1 MLDVPIG
8 LNLLFILTT
17 LVTYAMLVIAMMSGE
32 TNKNGRTVNLMSILL
47 LLWIIFQSTLAL
59 NKWFMDRKSMPPHL
73 LFPIITCALLITLVF
88 VLKKPRKWTEQ
99 LNAELLVWIHIIRIP
114 VEIVLYQLAIHKQL
128 PWSMTFKGLNFDIVF
143 GITAPI
149 MAILYFRM
157 KKINFRVMQ
166 IWHWLGLLSVGLVVL
181 RGIGSLPSPLQW
193 WDFSQPN
200 YAVMHFPFVWL
211 PSFIVPVVIFAH
223 IAAMRQLRK

>member
-1 MLDVPIG
+1 
-8 LNLLFILTT
+8 
-17 LVTYAMLVIAMMSGE
+17 
-32 TNKNGRTVNLMSILL
+32 
-47 LLWIIFQSTLAL
+47 
-59 NKWFMDRKSMPPHL
+59 
-73 LFPIITCALLITLVF
+73 
-88 VLKKPRKWTEQ
+88 
-99 LNAELLVWIHIIRIP
+99 